1 MVVQP
6 PAEQDPA
13 VPVRTDDAR
22 AALNDRSVTDQLSHF
37 RNISRHGLH
46 FRSDFA
52 FFDKIIANYPPFVH
66 MGNLFGK
73 LILQI
78 ENRLGLW

>member
-1 MVVQP
+1 MGLTS
-6 PAEQDPA
+6 D
-13 VPVRTDDAR
+13 
-22 AALNDRSVTDQLSHF
+22 LILLSL
-37 RNISRHGLH
+37 I
-46 FRSDFA
+46 
-52 FFDKIIANYPPFVH
+52 IIANYPPFVH